1 MTTTQKTAVQ
11 IVRATYE
18 AFGRGDIPAV
28 LSNWRPDIVWIEPEG
43 SPYAGTYTGPQA
55 VVDGIFADLAVTWTG
70 FTVTPDE
77 YIDAGDTVVV
87 LGHFTGAYAATGKS
101 FRARFAHI
109 LRTRDGLVTA
119 FESVAD
125 TKLLAD
131 AMS

>member
-11 IVRATYE
+11 IVRAVYE

-28 LSNWRPDIVWIEPEG
+28 LSHWHPDITWIESEG
-43 SPYAGTYTGPQA
+43 SPYAGTHTGPQA
-55 VVDGIFADLAVTWTG
+55 VVDGIFADLPVTWTG

-77 YIDAGDTVVV
+77 YIDAGDTVVA
-87 LGHFTGAYAATGKS
+87 LGHFTGAYTATGKS

-109 LRTRDGLVTA
+109 LRVRDGLVTA

-125 TKLLAD
+125 TKLFAD

>member
-1 MTTTQKTAVQ
+1 MTTTQKNAVQ

-28 LSNWRPDIVWIEPEG
+28 MSSWHPDITWTEPEG

-55 VVDGIFADLAVTWTG
+55 IVDGVFADLNVTWTE
-70 FTVTPDE
+70 FAVTPDE
-77 YIDAGDTVVV
+77 YLDAGDTVVV
-87 LGHFTGAYAATGKS
+87 LGHFTGAHAGTGKT

-109 LRTRDGLVTA
+109 LRMRDGLVTS
-119 FESVAD
+119 FEGIAD
-125 TKLLAD
+125 SKLFAD

>member
-1 MTTTQKTAVQ
+1 MTTTQKNAVQ

-28 LSNWRPDIVWIEPEG
+28 LSHWHPDITWIECEG

-55 VVDGIFADLAVTWTG
+55 VVDGIFADLPVTWTG

-77 YIDAGDTVVV
+77 YIDAGDTVVA
-87 LGHFTGAYAATGKS
+87 LGHFTGAYTATGKS

-109 LRTRDGLVTA
+109 TRVRDGLVTS

-125 TKLLAD
+125 TKVFAD